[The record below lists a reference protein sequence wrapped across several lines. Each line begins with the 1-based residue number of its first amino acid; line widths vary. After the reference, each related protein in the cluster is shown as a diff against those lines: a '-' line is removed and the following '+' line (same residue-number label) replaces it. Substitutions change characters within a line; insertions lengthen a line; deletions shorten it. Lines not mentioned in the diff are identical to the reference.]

1 MVEYTDPNP
10 FKEFHIGHLMS
21 NAIGESIA
29 RLFEYSG
36 ATVVRANYQG
46 DVGLHVAK
54 GIWGKMQKPS
64 AHWGEAY
71 VYGSEQYD
79 ARKQEIDEINKKV
92 YEKSDEKINKLY
104 DDGRTTSLEHFE
116 VLYKALGTKFDKY
129 FFESEVTPLGTTIV
143 KDNPWLFV
151 ESDGARVFRGE
162 EEGLHTRVFL
172 TSQGLPTYEAKDL
185 GLAKTKWERWHYD
198 RSYIVTAN
206 EIDEYFKFLLKTLS
220 LLYPEL
226 AEKTT
231 HLSHGMMKLTSGK
244 MSSRTGKVITGE
256 GLLNELRDVVMKKM
270 GDRNIKDRESVADT
284 VAVGALKYT
293 VLKQAVGGDITY
305 EPEKITNMEGDTGP
319 YLQYTYARTQSV
331 LKKAGKELHHYT
343 ITPLDYFNS
352 EEISILKWIYR
363 YPEVVS
369 SACDKYAPHMI
380 AGYTYELGQRFN
392 TFYNQHKIVDNQLR
406 ILITEAVALTL
417 KSGLNL
423 LGIVAP
429 EEM

>member
-1 MVEYTDPNP
+1 MRAKPGQLG
-10 FKEFHIGHLMS
+10 KEGAVVFS
-21 NAIGESIA
+21 GE
-29 RLFEYSG
+29 
-36 ATVVRANYQG
+36 
-46 DVGLHVAK
+46 
-54 GIWGKMQKPS
+54 
-64 AHWGEAY
+64 
-71 VYGSEQYD
+71 
-79 ARKQEIDEINKKV
+79 
-92 YEKSDEKINKLY
+92 
-104 DDGRTTSLEHFE
+104 
-116 VLYKALGTKFDKY
+116 KY
-129 FFESEVTPLGTTIV
+129 
-143 KDNPWLFV
+143 
-151 ESDGARVFRGE
+151 
-162 EEGLHTRVFL
+162 GLHTRVFRNKL
-172 TSQGLPTYEAKDL
+172 GLPTYEAKDL

-206 EIDEYFKFLLKTLS
+206 EIDEYFKVLLKTLS

-226 AEKTT
+226 ASKTT

-343 ITPLDYFNS
+343 ITPLDHFNS